1 MRPEPKIRQST
12 PLDSTGNNHRG
23 TETQRRTQRLS
34 KAGAERRE
42 KHALLQL
49 DEFPTATQWI
59 LSVSHSVPSVSL
71 WFTRLLPHCASAL
84 EPRFPQGFLLRP

>member
-23 TETQRRTQRLS
+23 TETQRLS

>member
-1 MRPEPKIRQST
+1 MA
-12 PLDSTGNNHRG
+12 DSFHPARLTRLGLAHQRHR
-23 TETQRRTQRLS
+23 ESS

-42 KHALLQL
+42 EHALLQL

-71 WFTRLLPHCASAL
+71 WFTRLLPHCASAPEISSSSL
-84 EPRFPQGFLLRP
+84 TNYLGSITLVVD